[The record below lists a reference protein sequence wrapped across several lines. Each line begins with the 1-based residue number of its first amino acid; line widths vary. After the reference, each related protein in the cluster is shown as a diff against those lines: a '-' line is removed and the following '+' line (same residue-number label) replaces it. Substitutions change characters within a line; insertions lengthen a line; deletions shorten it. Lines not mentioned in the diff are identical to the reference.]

1 MNPARPLT
9 ASLPARR
16 GPRPGPAVSRASAPL
31 LPVPLARLLAFAALA
46 SFGAL
51 QWGRL
56 VAPGAGGAMVATLLA
71 ALAAGAGLAAV
82 ARARWS
88 TRRRWTAGLLA
99 AAALLLVAL
108 LAAGVPVR
116 LFGPHGWDDLVR
128 GIGDGLGAVPTIT
141 VPYAGAEEWTRN
153 VIVLGGV
160 ALIGLAALLA
170 FLPRRD
176 GRFGYP
182 LAAAVALGALYAT
195 PIIQRHAVAPFAS
208 GLAFALLLALFL
220 WLERVERRSWG
231 LAAALVVATAFAGL
245 VAAPRLDGTALLDY
259 EQLAQS
265 LSPAVSTT
273 YTWNHTYGPLDWPR
287 DGREVLRVRSPQRAY
302 WKAVNLNV
310 FDGRGWVQDSGP
322 LSTSR
327 PDVARLRAA
336 WIENV
341 RVTVRAL
348 RSQEYVAA
356 GTTLAILGDDRVRS
370 TLRGGPPVPP
380 DGLARG
386 ETYRAAVYVPRP
398 TTKQLAAA
406 GTAYPDALHAD
417 YGFLRVPFDLPG
429 APNDQQVVP
438 IPFWGAPADAQQ
450 PDVEAAVSGSPY
462 AGVYAL
468 AQRLRAQSSSPYD
481 YMRAIERYLARGFS
495 YSETPPPSRTP
506 LADFLL
512 RDKVGYCQQF
522 SGAMA
527 LLLRMGGVPAR
538 VSAGFAPGVLDDKT
552 KEYIVRD
559 LDAHSWVEVYFPGIG
574 WVTRDP
580 TPSASPARSQTA
592 DLAAQKQSSDVTIGG
607 AGKPALG
614 GPADRGGAAAP
625 AAARDKGGSSHTPL
639 AIAAVVLV
647 IALAL
652 AGVALALRRRVRRR
666 RAAASGEPEDE
677 LAELRRALRRS
688 GRAPHPELTLELLAG
703 RFAGTAAESYVRTLG
718 AARFGYASQR
728 PTREQRAAL
737 RRELGAGLGLRGRLR
752 AWWALPP
759 SAPLGRRS
767 RTT

>member
-1 MNPARPLT
+1 MNPARPLA

-16 GPRPGPAVSRASAPL
+16 GRPAAPPGNALL
-31 LPVPLARLLAFAALA
+31 LPVPVARLVAFTGLA

-56 VAPGAGGAMVATLLA
+56 VAPGAGGAMVAALVA
-71 ALAAGAGLAAV
+71 AFVAGGGLAAV
-82 ARARWS
+82 AQAGWPA
-88 TRRRWTAGLLA
+88 RRRWAAGLLA
-99 AAALLLVAL
+99 AGALALVAL

-116 LFGPHGWDDLVR
+116 LLGPRGWDDLVR
-128 GIGDGLGAVPTIT
+128 GIGDGLGAIPTIT

-170 FLPRRD
+170 FVPRRD
-176 GRFGYP
+176 GRLGHPF
-182 LAAAVALGALYAT
+182 AAAVVLGALYAT
-195 PIIQRHAVAPFAS
+195 PIIQRHADAPFAS

-220 WLERVERRSWG
+220 WLERVERRSWV
-231 LAAALVVATAFAGL
+231 LAAGLVAATAFAGL
-245 VAAPRLDGTALLDY
+245 LAAPRLDGSALVDY

-265 LSPAVSTT
+265 LSPAVTTT

-287 DGREVLRVRSPQRAY
+287 DGREVLRVKAPRRAY
-302 WKAVNLNV
+302 WKAANLNV

-322 LSTSR
+322 PSTSR
-327 PDVARLRAA
+327 ADVRRLRTD

-356 GTTLAILGDDRVRS
+356 GTTLAILGDDRARRAP
-370 TLRGGPPVPP
+370 RGGPAPPP

-398 TTKQLAAA
+398 TAQQLAAA
-406 GTAYPDALHAD
+406 GTAYPPELHAD
-417 YGFLRVPFDLPG
+417 FGFLRVPFDLPG
-429 APNDQQVVP
+429 APNDNQVVP
-438 IPFWGAPADAQQ
+438 VPFWGAAADLQQ
-450 PDVEAAVSGSPY
+450 PDVRAAVAGSPY

-468 AQRLRAQSSSPYD
+468 AQRLRAQSSTPYE
-481 YMRAIERYLARGFS
+481 YMRAIERHLGRGFA

-512 RDKVGYCQQF
+512 RDKIGYCQQF

-552 KEYIVRD
+552 KQYIVRD

-592 DLAAQKQSSDVTIGG
+592 DLAALKRTSDVTIGG
-607 AGKPALG
+607 AGKTALG
-614 GPADRGGAAAP
+614 GPADRGGATAPKAAS
-625 AAARDKGGSSHTPL
+625 DKGGSSST
-639 AIAAVVLV
+639 AIALAAVALV
-647 IALAL
+647 LAL
-652 AGVALALRRRVRRR
+652 AGAALLWRRRRRRV
-666 RAAASGEPEDE
+666 AAYGEPADE

-688 GRAPHPELTLELLAG
+688 GRAPHPQLTLEALAS
-703 RFAGTAAESYVRTLG
+703 RFAGTAAESYVRALL
-718 AARFGYASQR
+718 AARFGYPAQR

-737 RRELGAGLGLRGRLR
+737 RWELGCGLGLRGRLR

-759 SAPLGRRS
+759 RPPLRRRS

>member
-9 ASLPARR
+9 ASLPTRRSPRRRTAAAR
-16 GPRPGPAVSRASAPL
+16 GQAPL
-31 LPVPLARLLAFAALA
+31 LPVPVARLLAFAALA

-56 VAPGAGGAMVATLLA
+56 VAPGAGGAMVAALLA
-71 ALAAGAGLAAV
+71 ALAAGGGLAVV
-82 ARARWS
+82 ARAKWS
-88 TRRRWTAGLLA
+88 TRRRWSAGLLA
-99 AAALLLVAL
+99 SAALLLVAL

-116 LFGPHGWDDLVR
+116 LLGPHGLDDLVR

-141 VPYAGAEEWTRN
+141 VPYQGAEEWTRN

-170 FLPRRD
+170 FVPRRD
-176 GRFGYP
+176 GRFGHP

-195 PIIQRHAVAPFAS
+195 PIIQRHADAPFAS

-220 WLERVERRSWG
+220 WLERVERRNWA
-231 LAAALVVATAFAGL
+231 LAAALVAATAFAGL
-245 VAAPRLDGTALLDY
+245 LAAPRLDGTALVDY

-265 LSPAVSTT
+265 LSPAVTTT

-287 DGREVLRVRSPQRAY
+287 DGREVLRVRAPERAY
-302 WKAVNLNV
+302 WKAANLNV
-310 FDGRGWVQDSGP
+310 FDGRGWVEESGLP
-322 LSTSR
+322 STSR
-327 PDVARLRAA
+327 PDVRELRTA

-356 GTTLAILGDDRVRS
+356 GTTLAISDDRARS
-370 TLRGGPPVPP
+370 TLRGGPAVAAG
-380 DGLARG
+380 GLARG

-398 TTKQLAAA
+398 TAKQLAAA
-406 GTAYPDALHAD
+406 GTDYPAELHAE
-417 YGFLRVPFDLPG
+417 YGFLRVPFDQPG
-429 APNDQQVVP
+429 APNDNQVVP
-438 IPFWGAPADAQQ
+438 IPFWGAPADVQQ
-450 PDVEAAVSGSPY
+450 PDVGTAVAGSPY
-462 AGVYAL
+462 GGVYAL
-468 AQRLRAQSSSPYD
+468 AQRLRAQSSTPYD
-481 YMRAIERYLARGFS
+481 YMRAIERYLARGFA

-559 LDAHSWVEVYFPGIG
+559 VDAHSWVEAYFPGIG

-607 AGKPALG
+607 AGTTALG

-625 AAARDKGGSSHTPL
+625 AAARDKGGSSSTPL
-639 AIAAVVLV
+639 VIAAVVLV
-647 IALAL
+647 LAL
-652 AGVALALRRRVRRR
+652 AAVALALRRR
-666 RAAASGEPEDE
+666 RAAASGGEPEDE

-688 GRAPHPELTLELLAG
+688 GRAPHPQLTLELLAG

-759 SAPLGRRS
+759 RPALGRRS